1 MDVASRKRST
11 RQLRKSNVRVSQG
24 LRRQTKLRHDQLP
37 GRVEVA
43 WTANDVDGRGRL
55 ASKGKI
61 SRRRRR
67 SLLRRSDHYRLV
79 ALRSVVS
86 SRIGWT
92 KTKAGCGC
100 CLTCPESQQRPRVPN
115 RTRSESIP
123 VAATRPHS
131 KQGRAYSRR
140 LRRCGPATS
149 SHTSPAKS
157 SFGATPIPTKRRRP
171 RPDSPFGSYVRP
183 STPWT
188 TMDANTPRSSL
199 TQHFDDCLTSLDN
212 DNTDHVSFYDPGR
225 VSNCAEQSPFE
236 YRRDS

>member
-11 RQLRKSNVRVSQG
+11 RQRRKSNVRVSQG

-43 WTANDVDGRGRL
+43 RTANDVDGRGRL

-79 ALRSVVS
+79 ALRSVVC

-92 KTKAGCGC
+92 KTKAGCVYS
-100 CLTCPESQQRPRVPN
+100 LTCPESQQRPRVPN

-140 LRRCGPATS
+140 LRRLDRRLPAT
-149 SHTSPAKS
+149 
-157 SFGATPIPTKRRRP
+157 P
-171 RPDSPFGSYVRP
+171 RPLSRHSALRRYRQNDVDRGPTLHSGLTCVQVLLGQR
-183 STPWT
+183 WT
-188 TMDANTPRSSL
+188 QIRHGPL
-199 TQHFDDCLTSLDN
+199 
-212 DNTDHVSFYDPGR
+212 
-225 VSNCAEQSPFE
+225 
-236 YRRDS
+236 